1 MKMKLLGIVIVLVTF
16 AVSACQPAASG
27 PQITVE
33 GVWGRNSPK
42 VATSGA
48 FYMVIHNNGAEA
60 DKLLSAASPACM
72 MVELHESYMMDNGA
86 MGMRPVEGGSIEIP
100 AGGSVE
106 LKVGGMHV
114 MCMEKMSDFN
124 IGDKYEITLKF
135 EKAGEIVV
143 EAEIKEQ

>member
-1 MKMKLLGIVIVLVTF
+1 MKRNWLSFTVLAAAL

-27 PQITVE
+27 PQITVD
-33 GVWGRNSPK
+33 GAWGRTSPT
-42 VATSGA
+42 VASAGA
-48 FYMVIHNNGAEA
+48 FYMAIHNNGTEA
-60 DKLLSAASPACM
+60 DKLLSAMSPACG

-106 LKVGGMHV
+106 LKVGGLHA
-114 MCMEKMSDFN
+114 MCMEKMADFKT
-124 IGDKYEITLKF
+124 GDKYQITLTF
-135 EKAGEIVV
+135 EKSGEIVV

>member
-1 MKMKLLGIVIVLVTF
+1 MKLKWLGFLILLMAL

-27 PQITVE
+27 PQITVD
-33 GVWGRNSPK
+33 GVWGRTSPK

-48 FYMVIHNNGAEA
+48 FYMTIHNNGSEA
-60 DKLLSAASPACM
+60 DTLLSAASDACM

-114 MCMEKMSDFN
+114 MCMEKMADFN
-124 IGDKYEITLKF
+124 TGDVYQITLKF
-135 EKAGEIVV
+135 EKSGEIVV